1 MSGIN
6 WGLQN
11 PVYQP
16 IIAPESSTEGRELSG
31 DPVPAR
37 PKWLC
42 VMSPEFDPD
51 ASFDYQDKRTLTSE
65 QRAAREEAYQ
75 VAREIRLAHKQAES
89 DKRRAK
95 VLAMK
100 AHEKELRAKR
110 AAENKKKGFGHL
122 KKKKEI
128 KA

>member
-16 IIAPESSTEGRELSG
+16 IIAPGADKDARRISG

-37 PKWLC
+37 PDWLC
-42 VMSPEFDPD
+42 ITSPEFAPD

-65 QRAAREEAYQ
+65 QRAARDEAIR
-75 VAREIRLAHKQAES
+75 VAREIRQEKQQAES

-95 VLAMK
+95 LLAMK
-100 AHEKELRAKR
+100 AHEKELRARR

-122 KKKKEI
+122 RKKKEK

>member
-11 PVYQP
+11 PVPQP
-16 IIAPESSTEGRELSG
+16 IIAPGADKEARRISG

-37 PKWLC
+37 PDWLC
-42 VMSPEFDPD
+42 ITSPEFAPD
-51 ASFDYQDKRTLTSE
+51 ASFDYQDKRTLTNE
-65 QRAAREEAYQ
+65 QRAAREEAIQ

-95 VLAMK
+95 LLAMK

-122 KKKKEI
+122 KRKKEK

>member
-16 IIAPESSTEGRELSG
+16 IIAPGADKEARRLSG
-31 DPVPAR
+31 DLVPAR
-37 PKWLC
+37 PDWLC
-42 VMSPEFDPD
+42 ITSPEFAPD

-65 QRAAREEAYQ
+65 QRAEREEAWK
-75 VAREIRLAHKQAES
+75 VAREIRLAHKQAEA

-95 VLAMK
+95 LLAVQ
-100 AHEKELRAKR
+100 AHDKELRAKR
-110 AAENKKKGFGHL
+110 AAENKKKGFKHL
-122 KKKKEI
+122 RRKKES

>member
-16 IIAPESSTEGRELSG
+16 IIAPGADKEARRLSG

-37 PKWLC
+37 PDWLC
-42 VMSPEFDPD
+42 ITSPEFAPD

-65 QRAAREEAYQ
+65 QRAAREEAFQ
-75 VAREIRLAHKQAES
+75 MAREIRLAHKQAES

-95 VLAMK
+95 LLAMK

-110 AAENKKKGFGHL
+110 AAENKKRGFGHL
-122 KKKKEI
+122 KKKKGSQ
-128 KA
+128 A